1 MKLNRVMTLA
11 FLALFAVSGLQAQ
24 SLSPDTKTYW
34 DKGTLMV
41 ESPVRPEGQ
50 QHVIGLTAPKMKTV
64 RVAFVGLGM
73 RGPGAVAR
81 FTYIPGVEIVALCD
95 YEAKRA
101 EKCQKYLREAGLAPA
116 AIYSGAKGYE
126 ELCKRDD
133 IDLVYVATDWDH
145 HFPVAKC
152 ALENGKHTAIEVPS
166 AMNLQQCW
174 ELINLSEQNRKH
186 CMILENC
193 CYDWFEL
200 DALNMAQKGV
210 FGEVLYAKGAYIHNL
225 DPFWDSYWSNPAND
239 PEKLGWRMKYNM
251 ENRGDVY
258 ATHGLG
264 PVAQVMDIHRGD
276 RFKTLVAMDTKS
288 VHGKEYV
295 EKKTGKPCP
304 EYRNGD
310 HTTTLMRTENGK
322 VVEIQNNVMN
332 PQPYNRLFQLTGTR
346 GFANKYPIE
355 GFVLE
360 SGHMAET
367 DGAPDLEDLDSHSFM
382 SEDNMK
388 KLRKTYRHPII
399 KKYGEMAEKVG
410 GHGGMDFFMDVRMV
424 YCLQNGLPLDMDVYD
439 LAEWCCLA
447 ELGSLSMDNNNCSV
461 SFPDFTRGHWNDVK
475 GYTHA
480 WATPEEEAA
489 TDAAAEAYT
498 DAQKIA
504 VKKLNLWALY
514 DAAKAGDAAAAKA
527 YEAAAA
533 QLDAEIVT
541 AEKATAAAKAAAEKA
556 YSDTYSAVEAA
567 QK

>member
-1 MKLNRVMTLA
+1 MKLNRVLTLA

-24 SLSPDTKTYW
+24 SLSPDTKTHW
-34 DKGTLMV
+34 DKGTLVV

-50 QHVIGLTAPKMKTV
+50 QHAVGLTAPKMKTV

-73 RGPGAVAR
+73 RGPGAVSR
-81 FTYIPGVEIVALCD
+81 FTHIPGVEIVALCD
-95 YEAKRA
+95 YEQKRA
-101 EKCQKYLREAGLAPA
+101 EKCQERLRKAGLAPA
-116 AIYSGAKGYE
+116 AIYYGAKGYE

-133 IDLVYVATDWDH
+133 IDLVYIATDWDH

-174 ELINLSEQNRKH
+174 DLINLSEKTRKH

-200 DALNMAQKGV
+200 DSLNMAQKGV

-225 DPFWDSYWSNPAND
+225 DQFWDDYWVNPSND
-239 PEKLGWRMKYNM
+239 PEKLGWRMKYNK

-276 RFKTLVAMDTKS
+276 RFTTLVAMDTKS
-288 VHGKEYV
+288 VHGREYV

-304 EYRNGD
+304 EFRNGD
-310 HTTTLMRTENGK
+310 HTTTLMRTANGK
-322 VVEIQNNVMN
+322 VVEIQHNVMN

-360 SGHMAET
+360 SAHLEGAE
-367 DGAPDLEDLDSHSFM
+367 GAPDLEDLDSHSFM
-382 SEDNMK
+382 SEENMK
-388 KLRKTYRHPII
+388 KLRATYRHPII

-447 ELGSLSMDNNNCSV
+447 ELGTLSMDNGNCSV
-461 SFPDFTRGHWNDVK
+461 AFPDFTRGHWNDVK
-475 GYTHA
+475 GYQHA
-480 WATPEEEAA
+480 WASPAEE
-489 TDAAAEAYT
+489 AAAEAAAAAYT
-498 DAQKIA
+498 EAQKIA
-504 VKKLNLWALY
+504 VKKLDLWNLY
-514 DAAKAGDAAAAKA
+514 DAAKTGDAAAKAA

-556 YSDTYSAVEAA
+556 YADT
-567 QK
+567 

>member
-1 MKLNRVMTLA
+1 MKLNRVLTLA
-11 FLALFAVSGLQAQ
+11 FLAFFAASGLQAQ
-24 SLSPDTKTYW
+24 SLSPDTKTHW
-34 DKGTLMV
+34 DKGTLVV
-41 ESPVRPEGQ
+41 ESPARPEGQ

-200 DALNMAQKGV
+200 DSLNMAQKGV

-264 PVAQVMDIHRGD
+264 PVAQVMNIHRGD

-322 VVEIQNNVMN
+322 VVEIQHNVMN

-382 SEDNMK
+382 SEENMK

-399 KKYGEMAEKVG
+399 QKYGEMAEKVG

-475 GYTHA
+475 GYNHA
-480 WATPEEEAA
+480 WATAEEEAA
-489 TDAAAEAYT
+489 TDAAAVSYT
-498 DAQKIA
+498 EAQKIA
-504 VKKLNLWALY
+504 VKKLNLWGLY

-556 YSDTYSAVEAA
+556 YTEAYEAVEAS

>member
-1 MKLNRVMTLA
+1 MKLNRVLTLA
-11 FLALFAVSGLQAQ
+11 FLALFTVSGLQAQ
-24 SLSPDTKTYW
+24 SLSPDTKTHW
-34 DKGTLMV
+34 DKGTLV
-41 ESPVRPEGQ
+41 VDSPVRPEGQ
-50 QHVIGLTAPKMKTV
+50 QHVVGLTAPKMKTV

-73 RGPGAVAR
+73 RGPGAVSR
-81 FTYIPGVEIVALCD
+81 FTYIPGVEVVALCD
-95 YEAKRA
+95 YEKKRA
-101 EKCQKYLREAGLAPA
+101 EKCQERLRKAGLAPA
-116 AIYSGAKGYE
+116 AIYYGAKGYE

-133 IDLVYVATDWDH
+133 IDLVNIATDWDH

-174 ELINLSEQNRKH
+174 ELINLSEQTRKH

-200 DALNMAQKGV
+200 DSLNMAQKVV

-225 DPFWDSYWSNPAND
+225 DPFWDAYWVNPAKD
-239 PEKLGWRMKYNM
+239 PDKLGWRMLYNK

-276 RFKTLVAMDTKS
+276 RFTTLVAMDTKS
-288 VHGKEYV
+288 VQGKEYV

-304 EYRNGD
+304 EFRNGD
-310 HTTTLMRTENGK
+310 HTTTLMRTANGK
-322 VVEIQNNVMN
+322 VVEIQHNVMN

-346 GFANKYPIE
+346 GFVNKYPIE

-360 SGHMAET
+360 SAHLEGAE
-367 DGAPDLEDLDSHSFM
+367 GAPDLEDLDSHSFM
-382 SEDNMK
+382 SEENMK
-388 KLRKTYRHPII
+388 KLRATYRHPII

-447 ELGSLSMDNNNCSV
+447 ELGTLSMDNGNCSV
-461 SFPDFTRGHWNDVK
+461 AFPDFTRGHWNDVK
-475 GYTHA
+475 GYQHA
-480 WATPEEEAA
+480 WASPAEE
-489 TDAAAEAYT
+489 AAAEAAAAAYT
-498 DAQKIA
+498 EAQKIA
-504 VKKLNLWALY
+504 VKKLDLWNLY
-514 DAAKAGDAAAAKA
+514 DAAKTGDAAAKA
-527 YEAAAA
+527 AYDAAAA
-533 QLDAEIVT
+533 QLDAEIET

-556 YSDTYSAVEAA
+556 YADTYSAVEAA

>member
-322 VVEIQNNVMN
+322 VVEIQHNVMN

-475 GYTHA
+475 GYSHA

-498 DAQKIA
+498 EAQKLA